1 MSTEE
6 ERISKLLN
14 SELETSLFKDNC
26 DHGVHVEGAL
36 IAEINKRTAPSK
48 RQWQKQTNSDS
59 LVQLL
64 SENDPFA
71 AAVSFPAENF
81 VASSTSIVDRSSKV
95 SERQQRSNEA
105 KHLAAIL
112 AKQDPFAIVDAMKT
126 VVHNQ
131 FSSSSNIVRGEQ
143 PSCDE
148 KCQGC
153 SYCDGMDYINH
164 IRIEQNLDAYEQAV
178 EEEDGGLFFENDDGL
193 AVETDDDCV
202 EYKDHDEKEGPPAPS
217 SSSSSANPHPFQS
230 SGNTMEVVWNPNN
243 ASFWEVRQEGKA
255 LLVDALQQKR
265 NLNSSCTSCFSALY
279 CHNCE
284 ANTKNP
290 SAKKSASYIKE
301 FAMRT
306 TLMELGVSI

>member
-1 MSTEE
+1 M
-6 ERISKLLN
+6 SKLLN
-14 SELETSLFKDNC
+14 SELEESLFKDNC

-48 RQWQKQTNSDS
+48 RQWQKQTNSGS

-71 AAVSFPAENF
+71 AAVSSPAENYI
-81 VASSTSIVDRSSKV
+81 ASSTSIVDRSSKV

-202 EYKDHDEKEGPPAPS
+202 EYHEEEPPP
-217 SSSSSANPHPFQS
+217 SANPQTSRS
-230 SGNTMEVVWNPNN
+230 SGNTAEAVWNPNN
-243 ASFWEVRQEGKA
+243 SSFWEMRQEGKV
-255 LLVDALQQKR
+255 LVDDALQKKKH
-265 NLNSSCTSCFSALY
+265 LNSSCTSCFSALH
-279 CHNCE
+279 CNTCE
-284 ANTKNP
+284 TKNP

-306 TLMELGVSI
+306 TLMDLGVSN

>member
-71 AAVSFPAENF
+71 AAVSSPAENYI
-81 VASSTSIVDRSSKV
+81 ASSTSIVDRSSKV
-95 SERQQRSNEA
+95 SERQQQSSEA

-126 VVHNQ
+126 VVRNQ

-164 IRIEQNLDAYEQAV
+164 KRIEQTLDAYEQAV
-178 EEEDGGLFFENDDGL
+178 EEENGGLFF
-193 AVETDDDCV
+193 
-202 EYKDHDEKEGPPAPS
+202 
-217 SSSSSANPHPFQS
+217 
-230 SGNTMEVVWNPNN
+230 
-243 ASFWEVRQEGKA
+243 
-255 LLVDALQQKR
+255 
-265 NLNSSCTSCFSALY
+265 
-279 CHNCE
+279 
-284 ANTKNP
+284 
-290 SAKKSASYIKE
+290 I
-301 FAMRT
+301 
-306 TLMELGVSI
+306 